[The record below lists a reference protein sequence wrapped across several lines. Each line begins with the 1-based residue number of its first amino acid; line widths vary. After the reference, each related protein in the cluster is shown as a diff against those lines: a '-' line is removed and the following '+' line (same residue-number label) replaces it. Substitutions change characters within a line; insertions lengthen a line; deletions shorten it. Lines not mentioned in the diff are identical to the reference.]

1 MFIKLCFWKTINS
14 RFIMS
19 LCKLMSY
26 VRKKKKISLRIKVDI
41 LFLDFF
47 FCFTFIVAKC
57 KKWHSYLFT
66 LKGFVRYWVEKHLQ
80 RYCIRVCYLLKKIFY
95 FHFFFIY
102 IYIYQIHVRNSEYI
116 SVTAAKHS
124 RNMNRIRNKYVIAQ
138 HSCNSVRNA
147 LL

>member
-19 LCKLMSY
+19 LCKLMPY
-26 VRKKKKISLRIKVDI
+26 VRNKKKISLRIKVDI

-47 FCFTFIVAKC
+47 FVSPLLLQNVKNDILTFLLWKVLYGIESKNIYSAIVFVYVICLKKYFIFTFF
-57 KKWHSYLFT
+57 L
-66 LKGFVRYWVEKHLQ
+66 
-80 RYCIRVCYLLKKIFY
+80 
-95 FHFFFIY
+95 Y